1 MTLAAGFTLLV
12 VAVTVFFIARDT
24 VSPDVVLGAAL
35 VALAASGVIDIET
48 ALSGFSNPAI
58 ATIAAMF
65 IVAAGLQATGVLEVV
80 SDRLFRGVETLTP
93 ALFRTTV
100 STAAISAFV
109 NNTPVVA
116 MAMPAVGSWSRRTR
130 ISPSKILIPTSYAS
144 ILGGVCTLIGTSTN
158 LVSDGLLRSHGLAG
172 LDFFELARIGVP
184 AAVIG
189 IIYLVFVAPRLLP
202 ERVTLRDLDGDL
214 RRYTAEFEV
223 IEPSVLTG
231 KTVEQAG
238 LRRLP
243 GLFLVSIERETGTIA
258 PVGPGVRLFPADRL
272 TFAGVLETIVDL
284 RKFRGLEPVAEEK
297 RHERPGSA
305 ELHEAVVS
313 QGSPLI
319 GTSIRDANFRG
330 RYNAAVI
337 AVHRHGERIA
347 SRIGDIVLRPGDT
360 LLVEAGP
367 GFTRAFRDSRDFYL
381 VSRVDESQPLRHDRM
396 LASVAVLALVVIT
409 ASLRVFPIT
418 IAALGGAILMVALRC
433 LTPGEAKRAVDWSV
447 LIMIGAALGIAQ
459 ALESS
464 GAAELIGS
472 GIVVAG
478 SGLGPIGVLAGVL
491 IASMVLTELV
501 SNTAAIALM
510 FPIALSAAAQ
520 LGIDPR
526 SFLIGAT
533 IAASFSFSTPIGYQ
547 TNLMVYGP
555 GGYQFRD
562 FTRVGVP
569 LQLILLLLSIGL
581 IPLIWPL
588 AL

>member
-35 VALAASGVIDIET
+35 VALAASRVIDIET

-65 IVAAGLQATGVLEVV
+65 IVAAGLRATGVLEVV
-80 SDRLFRGVETLTP
+80 SDRLFRGVESLTP

-472 GIVVAG
+472 GIVAAG

-555 GGYQFRD
+555 GGYRFRD

-588 AL
+588 TP

>member
-1 MTLAAGFTLLV
+1 MTLEAGFTLLV
-12 VAVTVFFIARDT
+12 VAVTVVFIARDT

-35 VALAASGVIDIET
+35 VALAASGVIDVET

-65 IVAAGLQATGVLEVV
+65 IVAAGLRATGVLEVV

-158 LVSDGLLRSHGLAG
+158 LVSDGLLRSHGLPG
-172 LDFFELARIGVP
+172 IDFFELARIGVP

-214 RRYTAEFEV
+214 RRYTAEFEIV
-223 IEPSVLTG
+223 EPSVLTG

-319 GTSIRDANFRG
+319 GTNIRDANFRG

-360 LLVEAGP
+360 LLLEAGP

-396 LASVAVLALVVIT
+396 LASVAVLAFVVIT

-433 LTPGEAKRAVDWSV
+433 LTPGEAKRSVDWSV

-472 GIVVAG
+472 GIVAAG

-555 GGYQFRD
+555 GGYRFRD

-581 IPLIWPL
+581 IPVIWPL

>member
-35 VALAASGVIDIET
+35 VALAATRVIDVET

-65 IVAAGLQATGVLEVV
+65 IVAAGLRATGVLEVV

-100 STAAISAFV
+100 TTAAISAFV

-158 LVSDGLLRSHGLAG
+158 LVSDGLLRSHDLTGLG
-172 LDFFELARIGVP
+172 FFEMARIGLP

-189 IIYLVFVAPRLLP
+189 LVYLVFVAPRLLP

-214 RRYTAEFEV
+214 RRYTAEFEIV
-223 IEPSVLTG
+223 EPSVLTG

-243 GLFLVSIERETGTIA
+243 GLFLVSIERETGIIA
-258 PVGPGVRLFPADRL
+258 PVGPGVRLFPGDRL

-284 RKFRGLEPVAEEK
+284 RKFRGLEPVAEEQ

-319 GTSIRDANFRG
+319 GTSVRDANFRG

-337 AVHRHGERIA
+337 AVHRHGERIS

-360 LLVEAGP
+360 LLLEAAP
-367 GFTRAFRDSRDFYL
+367 GFTRAFRDSGDFYL
-381 VSRVDESQPLRHDRM
+381 VSRVEESQPLRHDRM
-396 LASVAVLALVVIT
+396 LASVAVLAFVVIT

-418 IAALGGAILMVALRC
+418 IAALGGAVLMVALRC
-433 LTPGEAKRAVDWSV
+433 LSPGEAKRAVDWSV

-459 ALESS
+459 AMESS
-464 GAAELIGS
+464 GAAELVGK
-472 GIVVAG
+472 GIVAAG

-491 IASMVLTELV
+491 VAAMVLTELV

-526 SFLIGAT
+526 SFLIAAT

-555 GGYQFRD
+555 GGYRFRD
-562 FTRVGVP
+562 FTRVGLP

-588 AL
+588 TL

>member
-1 MTLAAGFTLLV
+1 
-12 VAVTVFFIARDT
+12 
-24 VSPDVVLGAAL
+24 
-35 VALAASGVIDIET
+35 
-48 ALSGFSNPAI
+48 
-58 ATIAAMF
+58 
-65 IVAAGLQATGVLEVV
+65 
-80 SDRLFRGVETLTP
+80 
-93 ALFRTTV
+93 
-100 STAAISAFV
+100 
-109 NNTPVVA
+109 
-116 MAMPAVGSWSRRTR
+116 
-130 ISPSKILIPTSYAS
+130 
-144 ILGGVCTLIGTSTN
+144 
-158 LVSDGLLRSHGLAG
+158 
-172 LDFFELARIGVP
+172 
-184 AAVIG
+184 
-189 IIYLVFVAPRLLP
+189 
-202 ERVTLRDLDGDL
+202 VTLRDLDGDL

-472 GIVVAG
+472 GIVAAG

-555 GGYQFRD
+555 GGYRFRD

-588 AL
+588 TP

>member
-472 GIVVAG
+472 GIVAAG

-555 GGYQFRD
+555 GGYRFRD

>member
-35 VALAASGVIDIET
+35 VALAASGVIDVET

-65 IVAAGLQATGVLEVV
+65 IVAAGLRATGVLEVV
-80 SDRLFRGVETLTP
+80 SDRLFRGVESLTP

-472 GIVVAG
+472 GIVAAG

-555 GGYQFRD
+555 GGYRFRD

-588 AL
+588 TP

>member
-65 IVAAGLQATGVLEVV
+65 IVAAGLRATGVLEVV
-80 SDRLFRGVETLTP
+80 SDRLFRGVESLTP

-569 LQLILLLLSIGL
+569 LQLILLVLSIGL

-588 AL
+588 TP

>member
-1 MTLAAGFTLLV
+1 MTLEAGFTLLV

-35 VALAASGVIDIET
+35 VALAASGVIDVET

-65 IVAAGLQATGVLEVV
+65 IVAAGLRATGVLEVV

-214 RRYTAEFEV
+214 RRYTAEFEIV
-223 IEPSVLTG
+223 EPSVLTG

-319 GTSIRDANFRG
+319 GTNIREANFRG

-360 LLVEAGP
+360 LLLEAGP

-396 LASVAVLALVVIT
+396 LASVAVLAFVVIT

-433 LTPGEAKRAVDWSV
+433 LTPGEAKRSVDWSV

-472 GIVVAG
+472 GIVAAG

-555 GGYQFRD
+555 GGYRFRD

-581 IPLIWPL
+581 IPVIWPL
-588 AL
+588 AV